1 MNKIDKLK
9 KFLQENYPNEKAF
22 NTRNWIGDNMET
34 VYDED
39 GIIVDYCYVYS
50 YIEIFGLTDK
60 EFENLIDNTGHL
72 KIFNVEERDVCFKR
86 IIRK

>member
-9 KFLQENYPNEKAF
+9 NFLQENYPNAQAF
-22 NTRNWIGDNMET
+22 NTRNFVGDVMMK

-39 GIIVDYCYVYS
+39 GIQVDYCENYN

-60 EFENLIDNTGHL
+60 EFESLLDENSFLGECLKTFEIENLGDN
-72 KIFNVEERDVCFKR
+72 E
-86 IIRK
+86 

>member
-9 KFLQENYPNEKAF
+9 IFLQENYPNEQAF
-22 NTRNWIGDNMET
+22 NTRNLLGDNMGT

-39 GIIVDYCYVYS
+39 GIMVDYCYDYE
-50 YIEIFGLTDK
+50 YIEIFGLTDV

-72 KIFNVEERDVCFKR
+72 KTFNVEERSK
-86 IIRK
+86 

>member
-9 KFLQENYPNEKAF
+9 KFLQENYPNEQAF
-22 NTRNWIGDNMET
+22 NTRNLLADNMGT

-39 GIIVDYCYVYS
+39 GIIVDYCYDYS

-60 EFENLIDNTGHL
+60 EFENLIDNKGHL
-72 KIFNVEERDVCFKR
+72 KTFNVEEGSNT
-86 IIRK
+86 